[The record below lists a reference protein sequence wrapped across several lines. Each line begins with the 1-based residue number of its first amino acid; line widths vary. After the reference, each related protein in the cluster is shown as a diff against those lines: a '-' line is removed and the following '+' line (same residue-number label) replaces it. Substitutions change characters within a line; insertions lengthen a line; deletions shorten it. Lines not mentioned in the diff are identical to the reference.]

1 MAKLD
6 AHLERLS
13 KVPLFSRCDKKQL
26 KAIAHRATELKFEP
40 GRTLTREGSR
50 GYEFFVIIDG
60 KATVTRGDTE
70 VATLGPGDFF
80 GELALLDR
88 EPRTATVTV
97 DSPMDA
103 LVIDSREF
111 RSLLEEAP
119 ELTYSVLAG
128 LAKRFRELDDQVY

>member
-6 AHLERLS
+6 THLERLS
-13 KVPLFSRCDKKQL
+13 KVPLFSRCDKKEL
-26 KAIAHRATELKFEP
+26 KAIAHRATELHFEP

-60 KATVTRGDTE
+60 KATVTRGGAE
-70 VATLGPGDFF
+70 LATLGPGDFF

-119 ELTYSVLAG
+119 DLTYNLLAG
-128 LAKRFRELDDQVY
+128 VAKRFRELDAQLY